1 MRKPI
6 VSSDEL
12 YHHGILGMKW
22 GIRRYQNPDGT
33 LTDLGRKRL
42 GLSGTD
48 YDDKFG
54 DDYVIKKGTKATRV
68 TSIDYEDDELRK
80 KIDPSYSRESVDRK
94 RQAAEK
100 ELAMKYLS
108 IDNVRNSGRSRG
120 DKYYLAWFGDY
131 GWNFSNTFIDTYV
144 TSKDLKIASGKKV
157 LDEMLEEYGDYK
169 VTEMLKKQKKNKTYT
184 PYSAY
189 KEISLN
195 YTDDKELFNKIN
207 KKLESMGYDGVED
220 INDTDSDMP
229 IIVFNAKKSV
239 KQTSH
244 ETADEYAERNKL
256 YDD

>member
-1 MRKPI
+1 MWKPT
-6 VSSDEL
+6 VSSSEL

-22 GIRRYQNPDGT
+22 GIRRYQNRDGT

-42 GLSGTD
+42 GLSGTK

-54 DDYVIKKGTKATRV
+54 DDYVIKRGTKATRV
-68 TSIDYEDDELRK
+68 TSIDYDDDDEWMFGV
-80 KIDPSYSRESVDRK
+80 SRQSVDK
-94 RQAAEK
+94 KKQAAEK

-108 IDNVRNSGRSRG
+108 IDNVRNSGRTRG
-120 DKYYLAWFGDY
+120 DKYYLAWFGDS
-131 GWNFSNTFIDTYV
+131 GWNFNNTFIDTYV

-157 LDEMLEEYGDYK
+157 LDEMLEEYGNYK
-169 VTEMLKKQKKNKTYT
+169 VTKLLKKHKKST
-184 PYSAY
+184 PHSAY

-195 YTDDKELFNKIN
+195 YTNDKELFNKIN

-244 ETADEYAERNKL
+244 ETADEYANRNKL
-256 YDD
+256 WDD

>member
-1 MRKPI
+1 MWKPT
-6 VSSDEL
+6 VSSSEL

-54 DDYVIKKGTKATRV
+54 DDYVIKKGTKGTRV
-68 TSIDYEDDELRK
+68 TSVDYQYNEELQRD
-80 KIDPSYSRESVDRK
+80 DPSYRALADKK

-108 IDNVRNSGRSRG
+108 IDNVRNSGRTRG
-120 DKYYLAWFGDY
+120 DKYYLAWFGDS
-131 GWNFSNTFIDTYV
+131 GWNFDNTFIDTYV

-169 VTEMLKKQKKNKTYT
+169 VTELLKKQKKNKYYT
-184 PYSAY
+184 PFSAY

-195 YTDDKELFNKIN
+195 YTRDKELFNKIN

-220 INDTDSDMP
+220 INDTESDMP
-229 IIVFNAKKSV
+229 IIVFHAKKSV

-244 ETADEYAERNKL
+244 ETADEYADRNKL
-256 YDD
+256 WDD